1 MFLIFVSVGC
11 LASLFDSFI
20 SLDSESVANVVKK
33 FIIISPSFIDAV
45 RSLVSIVLGLN
56 FTDL

>member
-1 MFLIFVSVGC
+1 VNVGC